1 MARTQILVYRWR
13 PRRRV
18 SVLFQMT
25 WTEFTNLK
33 NLDSLLIN
41 CWSSSLSCMSVLNNC
56 VCPFAKNVSLL
67 IRLTSFYSTYDIT
80 LINWLFYLMINL
92 TSIHSFNIYS
102 RMVSKSWKKM
112 FLILVEYQKFSAYQI
127 GKGTALSRTL
137 HINFQLFLGFNRLVE
152 NALTQKTCHQTV
164 EERADPIPPTLPPP
178 RPKHSRKS
186 FKKMT

>member
-80 LINWLFYLMINL
+80 LIKWLFYLMINL

-112 FLILVEYQKFSAYQI
+112 LLILVEYQKFSAYQT

-164 EERADPIPPTLPPP
+164 EERADPIPPTTPPP
-178 RPKHSRKS
+178 PLPTETFQKE
-186 FKKMT
+186 F

>member
-1 MARTQILVYRWR
+1 MARTQILVHRWR
-13 PRRRV
+13 PRTKI
-18 SVLFQMT
+18 SALFS
-25 WTEFTNLK
+25 TECTNLK

-41 CWSSSLSCMSVLNNC
+41 CWSSSLSCVSVLNNC
-56 VCPFAKNVSLL
+56 VCPVAKNVSLL

-80 LINWLFYLMINL
+80 LIKWLFYLMINL

-112 FLILVEYQKFSAYQI
+112 LLILVEYQKFSAYQT

-152 NALTQKTCHQTV
+152 NALTKNLSPNCWKSEPTPSRQ
-164 EERADPIPPTLPPP
+164 PPSPPP
-178 RPKHSRKS
+178 RLKHSRKS